1 MPFVPVIHKTWKWEA
16 ELLFCQSNPITFC
29 RPRCLSSHIIIIRT
43 IPLVQCFWTHDL
55 LFCEQRTCNPHVP
68 DLGVVV
74 WENLEG
80 GGGTFSFCLRLRQP
94 SFRLIV
100 NDRVVG
106 GIRTLF
112 SLDLSPTLLIPCTI
126 TLTPTPSLRRKEP
139 AVRNGTKVI
148 RSLQFT
154 VNWFSHVHVNLWS
167 GGRSSRFC

>member
-1 MPFVPVIHKTWKWEA
+1 MGSRVVVLLIKPYYFLPSSLLKLPYNYHKDNSPSSVLLNTWSVILWAKD
-16 ELLFCQSNPITFC
+16 LQPSCS
-29 RPRCLSSHIIIIRT
+29 RPRGCGLRK
-43 IPLVQCFWTHDL
+43 
-55 LFCEQRTCNPHVP
+55 
-68 DLGVVV
+68 LG
-74 WENLEG
+74 G